1 MSIFQ
6 VMSTIESQFLE
17 SNNFTEYEGEWIAI
31 LDKKVVAHAKSFSE
45 VFEKVNSLSLTRTP
59 LFHRIPKKDEIDK
72 FIL

>member
-1 MSIFQ
+1 MPILQ

-17 SNNFTEYEGEWIAI
+17 SNNFAEYEGEWVAI
-31 LDKKVVAHAKSFSE
+31 LDKKVVAHDISFKD
-45 VFEKVNSLSLTRTP
+45 VFEKANSLSLTRTP